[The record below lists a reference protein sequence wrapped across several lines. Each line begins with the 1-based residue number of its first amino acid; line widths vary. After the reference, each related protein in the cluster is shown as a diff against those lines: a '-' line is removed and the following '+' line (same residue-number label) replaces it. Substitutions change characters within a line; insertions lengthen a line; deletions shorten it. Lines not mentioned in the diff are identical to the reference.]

1 MAPLLKFKE
10 SPEDYLLAF
19 SNLALHLLQQR
30 ETVLPSLPVAVM
42 LGSPGLPLIGH
53 LSAAMEAE
61 AKERRAM
68 DRSVFMIVFS
78 LEVNLVAKIP
88 AIHVGILSLF
98 TRYLICCK

>member
-1 MAPLLKFKE
+1 M
-10 SPEDYLLAF
+10 DYLAF

-30 ETVLPSLPVAVM
+30 ETVLPSVPVAVM

-68 DRSVFMIVFS
+68 DRSVFMIVLS
-78 LEVNLVAKIP
+78 LEVNLAANIP
-88 AIHVGILSLF
+88 ATETRIIH
-98 TRYLICCK
+98 

>member
-1 MAPLLKFKE
+1 MAPLLKLQVAPK
-10 SPEDYLLAF
+10 DYLLFF

-68 DRSVFMIVFS
+68 DRSVFMIVLS
-78 LEVNLVAKIP
+78 LEVNLAVKIP
-88 AIHVGILSLF
+88 AIHVGILPLF
-98 TRYLICCK
+98 TRYLISCK

>member
-1 MAPLLKFKE
+1 MKTQKSGANGLAPLLKFKVA
-10 SPEDYLLAF
+10 PKDYLLFF

-30 ETVLPSLPVAVM
+30 ETDLPSLPVAVM

-68 DRSVFMIVFS
+68 DRSVFMIVLS
-78 LEVNLVAKIP
+78 LEVNLAAKIP
-88 AIHVGILSLF
+88 AIQ
-98 TRYLICCK
+98 TRIMQ

>member
-1 MAPLLKFKE
+1 MKTQKSGAIQLAPLLKLQV
-10 SPEDYLLAF
+10 SPEDYLLFF

-53 LSAAMEAE
+53 LSAAMDAD

-68 DRSVFMIVFS
+68 DSSVFMILIR
-78 LEVNLVAKIP
+78 LELN
-88 AIHVGILSLF
+88 
-98 TRYLICCK
+98 

>member
-1 MAPLLKFKE
+1 MAPLLKFKV
-10 SPEDYLLAF
+10 SPGDYLLVF

-53 LSAAMEAE
+53 LSAAMDAE

-68 DRSVFMIVFS
+68 ERSVFTIVLS
-78 LEVNLVAKIP
+78 LEVNLASIIP
-88 AIHVGILSLF
+88 AS
-98 TRYLICCK
+98 